1 VIPLYSDDHF
11 QGGETADE
19 MERDFV
25 EGLDEDGN
33 TVELEVIRYFFY
45 NGEEYVVLGEVPPE
59 DDESENPNG
68 TNLAEGDEE
77 EETIGLHI
85 MKVVETE
92 EDGEEME
99 EFVPVEDDDL
109 LEKLFDIVIADF
121 NEDEDIDG

>member
-1 VIPLYSDDHF
+1 MYSDDHF